1 MFGRVA
7 ICGLGVLGGS
17 LAKALRRAFP
27 ETVIAGCDLDRNFV
41 RSALEDRVID
51 SAFSA
56 DELPQCDLAAVAL
69 PVYGSI
75 PVLSSMLDRTSAG
88 TLVIDMGSVKAPIV
102 DALRGRPGFE
112 RFVPC
117 HPMAGSEQSGYA
129 HSRDDLFRGA
139 SVIVTPHDRND
150 TSDVSRI
157 SRLWENLGASVI
169 SSDAVFHD
177 AMVARMSHLPHLL
190 STALAIGA
198 ASAGKGAVAF
208 SGKGL
213 KDMTRLAG
221 GSPSMWAEISGMN
234 AEHILR
240 AIDEYRALL
249 DELER
254 SLEDAGGQS
263 VRRFLEKGAEAKKEL
278 YGEENSR
285 RG

>member
-75 PVLSSMLDRTSAG
+75 PVLSSMLERTSTG

-117 HPMAGSEQSGYA
+117 HPMAGSEQSGYG
-129 HSRDDLFRGA
+129 HSREDLFSGA
-139 SVIVTPHDRND
+139 SVIVTPHEKND
-150 TSDVSRI
+150 GSDVSRV
-157 SRLWENLGASVI
+157 SRLWERLGASVI
-169 SSDAVFHD
+169 SSDAAFHD

-190 STALAIGA
+190 SSALAIEA
-198 ASAGKGAVAF
+198 ASAGKGAVDF

-213 KDMTRLAG
+213 ADMTRLAG

-240 AIDEYRALL
+240 AIGEYKGLL

-254 SLEDAGGQS
+254 SLKDAGGQR
-263 VRRFLEKGAEAKKEL
+263 VRGFLDKGAEAKREL

>member
-17 LAKALRRAFP
+17 LAKALRQAFP
-27 ETVIAGCDLDRNFV
+27 ETVIAGCDLDAGFV
-41 RSALEDRVID
+41 RNALDEKVID
-51 SAFSA
+51 SAFA
-56 DELPQCDLAAVAL
+56 PGELPECDLAAAAL
-69 PVYGSI
+69 PVCGSI
-75 PVLSSMLDRTSAG
+75 PVLASMLENSAAG
-88 TLVIDMGSVKAPIV
+88 TLVIDLGSVKAPIV

-117 HPMAGSEQSGYA
+117 HPMAGSEQSGYG
-129 HSRDDLFRGA
+129 HSRADLFSGA
-139 SVIVTPHDRND
+139 SVIVTPHEKND
-150 TSDVSRI
+150 DSAVSSI
-157 SRLWENLGASVI
+157 SRLWERLGASVI

-190 STALAIGA
+190 SSALAIQA

-213 KDMTRLAG
+213 ADMTRLAG
-221 GSPSMWAEISGMN
+221 GSPSMWAEISTMN
-234 AEHILR
+234 AEQIVR
-240 AIDEYRALL
+240 AIGEYRALL
-249 DELER
+249 GELER
-254 SLEDAGGQS
+254 SLGDAGGQS
-263 VRRFLEKGAEAKKEL
+263 VRRFLDKGAEAKKEL